1 MVTISRFMEELV
13 QQIILH
19 LPYLG
24 VVLIIV
30 AGGFG
35 VPIPEDLPLLVGGYL
50 CGLGVADITI
60 MLPVSFVTVLGA
72 DLLVYFLGR
81 RYGHH
86 VPRLPLLRRYLSQ
99 ERLAKAEVSFHK
111 HGGKTLFLA
120 RFMPGLRTP
129 IYFSAG
135 AFKIPFWKM
144 LAFDGSAALLSVP
157 ACVLLA
163 WHFAPIV
170 GWDTVRGWSFTTQVL
185 LAVAVAVFVTAVVVW
200 KVLRQRRLASIG

>member
-1 MVTISRFMEELV
+1 MDHVIE
-13 QQIILH
+13 QIIFH

-24 VVLIIV
+24 VVLIIF

-35 VPIPEDLPLLVGGYL
+35 MPIPEDVPLLVGGYL
-50 CGLGVADITI
+50 CGVGKADITV
-60 MLPVSFVTVLGA
+60 MLPVTFSAVVGA
-72 DLLVYFLGR
+72 DFLVYFLGR

-86 VPRLPLLRRYLSQ
+86 VPKLPLLRRYISP

-135 AFKIPFWKM
+135 AFKLPIWKM
-144 LAFDGSAALLSVP
+144 ILFDGLAALVSVP
-157 ACVLLA
+157 VFVLLA
-163 WHFAPIV
+163 WYLAK
-170 GWDTVRGWSFTTQVL
+170 TVSLQTLRGWSMTTQVTL
-185 LAVAVAVFVTAVVVW
+185 VGVGIVCALVVLGW
-200 KVLRQRRLASIG
+200 KLLRQRRLASAG